1 MTVLRLPPPP
11 RPPHDPRH
19 WRLDAHAWRLAAT
32 APAWLAARVAGP
44 IEIVPGT
51 KELALPPIAGGAGSL
66 TDPAGTLGGLV
77 PPATVAFLPPHGLW
91 LLDRVSGALRR
102 FDPCRCRFE
111 TVPCMLD
118 GVRELAGADAIA
130 VEGRSLFVADRLRG
144 RVVVFA
150 LPDLAVRGFL
160 APPRAVL
167 TAPWHPRS
175 ITAAAGCIVVA
186 DAGGGAVHWF
196 HRGGTWLRVSPVL
209 GAIEHVASDVAGR
222 VYATIAG
229 DDRVV
234 VLDRW
239 GRIVERVTRREAI
252 AERFA
257 PLPFTLL
264 GGGLIDLAGWCADSS
279 CTTIFDHAGT
289 PVDAATPLPPDTLAR
304 SGAFAT
310 TALDSR
316 IGACTWHRV
325 VAALELPE
333 RTRLRLWTF
342 TADEPLPAD
351 VVAQTPEHAWR
362 PLPGVPSAHGDTIDA
377 LIRSAPGR
385 YLWLA
390 GEMTGD
396 GRRTPRVRSL
406 VIEYPRITLRRY
418 LPAAFAPDPV
428 SADFTDRL
436 LAVFDRGFREIEQ
449 HLDHQV
455 AWFDPRSAPADASRA
470 GTRDFLGWLAS
481 WIGLTLDRRW
491 PEERRRRLLRDARGI
506 YRLRGT
512 REGLR
517 RQLLTFLSMYGAG
530 EACPPGP
537 TGRPCPPCAPSPW
550 QAPPLV
556 LEQFQL
562 RRWLEVGH
570 GRLGDASRLWSER
583 IVGWTQVGSCGRLGT
598 TKLDSTPDPRRDP
611 FLVHANRVTVFLPAS
626 LARSAADRRAIESI
640 VAAET
645 PAHAAWSVEYVEPRM
660 RIGIQSMV
668 GYDTVVGC
676 YPEGIALD
684 TARLGRGTV
693 LAAAEGEPEA
703 ARRVGNARVGT
714 TAKLT

>member
-1 MTVLRLPPPP
+1 MTTVSRLPPLP

-19 WRLDAHAWRLAAT
+19 WRLDAHAWRLAA
-32 APAWLAARVAGP
+32 APPAWLAARGP
-44 IEIVPGT
+44 IEISPGSR
-51 KELALPPIAGGAGSL
+51 EIALPPISGGAGSL
-66 TDPAGTLGGLV
+66 THSEGTLGGLV
-77 PPATVAFLPPHGLW
+77 PPAVIAYVPPHGLW
-91 LLDRVSGALRR
+91 LLDRVAGALRR

-118 GVRELAGADAIA
+118 GVRDLVGADAIA

-167 TAPWHPRS
+167 SAQWAPRS
-175 ITAAAGCIVVA
+175 ITTAAGCIVVA
-186 DAGGGAVHWF
+186 DAGGGALHWF
-196 HRGGTWLRVSPVL
+196 HRGGTWLRASTVL
-209 GAIEHVASDVAGR
+209 GAVEHIASDREGR

-229 DDRVV
+229 DDRVA

-239 GRIVERVTRREAI
+239 GRVVERVTRREAI

-264 GGGLIDLAGWCADSS
+264 GGGLIDLAGWCSDAAR
-279 CTTIFDHAGT
+279 TTIFDRAGN
-289 PVDAATPLPPDTLAR
+289 PVDAGTPLPPDPLAR
-304 SGAFAT
+304 SGAFVT
-310 TALDSR
+310 SALDSR

-325 VAALELPE
+325 VASLELPE
-333 RTRLRLWTF
+333 RTRLRMWTF
-342 TADEPLPAD
+342 TSDELLPDD
-351 VVAQTPEHAWR
+351 VVAATPEHAWR
-362 PLPGVPSAHGDTIDA
+362 PLPTTPSADGNEVEA
-377 LIRSAPGR
+377 LIRSAPGK

-390 GEMTGD
+390 GELTGN
-396 GRRTPRVRSL
+396 GWRTPRVRSL

-418 LPAAFAPDPV
+418 LPAAFAPDPI
-428 SADFTDRL
+428 SADFTDRF
-436 LAVFDRGFREIEQ
+436 LAVFDRGFRDIEQ

-455 AWFDPRSAPADASRA
+455 AWFDARSAPADSSRA

-491 PEERRRRLLRDARGI
+491 PEERRRRLLRDARGM

-517 RQLLTFLSMYGAG
+517 RQLLTFLGMLDVGG
-530 EACPPGP
+530 DCLPGP
-537 TGRPCPPCAPSPW
+537 TGRPCPPCEPSAW

-556 LEQFQL
+556 LERFQL

-570 GRLGDASRLWSER
+570 GRLGDASRLWSDR
-583 IVGWTQVGSCGRLGT
+583 IVDRTKLGSCGRLGAT
-598 TKLDSTPDPRRDP
+598 RLDSTPDPRRDP

-626 LARSAADRRAIESI
+626 VARSMPERRAIESI
-640 VAAET
+640 IAAET
-645 PAHAAWSVEYVEPRM
+645 PAHAAWSVDYVEPRM
-660 RIGIQSMV
+660 RVGIQSMV

-693 LAAAEGEPEA
+693 LGAAPGEPEA
-703 ARRVGNARVGT
+703 ARRVGNARVGA